1 MVAASSLLALPL
13 LATAVAAYNASQ
25 HQLNP
30 VQLIGAN
37 SPWFS
42 GPSQGIP
49 YVVPEGCTVDT
60 AAFVSRHASRYPDLA
75 AWQQWTNLSAKIDAA
90 TFTVSESA
98 PELKFLETWKPVVRT
113 PSQDISAINV
123 GGYKE
128 LQVQYDMGVTY
139 RYRYPDFYT
148 DNSPFIAWANQYP
161 AAPRVIDSARLFTR
175 GYMGPNATRSGEV
188 YVLNSTDPRGYANS
202 LGTGDGCSTIHG
214 GSGVESTTW
223 DNTYLPPITARINSL
238 LKGNLTFTNT
248 DITNM
253 PYLCGMETPILGY
266 QSPWCAVFTDDELEG
281 YEYAQDIKYYYG
293 GGPGSYKN
301 GTVMLPVLNS
311 VIQRFQDGPNK
322 TYTSSDGSKF
332 QPPPLSAMFTNDG
345 QINQLVSQIG
355 VFDDQAPLP
364 TTYIPAGNK
373 YVASHFVP
381 MRGTIGFERL
391 TCSAKHYMRI
401 TLNDVVYAVPS
412 CKSGPGQSCPLD
424 TYAALIANKTAAAGT
439 FPQICNISSTGAT
452 QAELTMK
459 STFLQD
465 DALPWGYFVSP

>member
-1 MVAASSLLALPL
+1 MVAPSSLLTPPL

-37 SPWFS
+37 SPWFQ
-42 GPSQGIP
+42 GPYNGIP
-49 YVVPEGCTVDT
+49 YVVPDGCTVDT
-60 AAFVSRHASRYPDLA
+60 AVFVSRHASRYPDLA
-75 AWQQWTNLSAKIDAA
+75 AYEQWLNLSAKIDAA
-90 TFTVSESA
+90 TFAVSDSA
-98 PELKFLETWKPVVRT
+98 PELKFLETWKPAVRT

-128 LQVQYDMGVTY
+128 LQVQSFIISWYDMGVTC
-139 RYRYPDFYT
+139 RSRYPDFYT

-161 AAPRVIDSARLFTR
+161 AAPRVIDSARR
-175 GYMGPNATRSGEV
+175 GPNSTLSGSV
-188 YVLNSTDPRGYANS
+188 YVLNYTDPAGWANS
-202 LGTGDGCSTIHG
+202 LGNGDGCPTIHS
-214 GSGVESTTW
+214 GSGEESTTW
-223 DNTYLPPITARINSL
+223 DNTYLPAITAH
-238 LKGNLTFTNT
+238 
-248 DITNM
+248 ITNM

-266 QSPWCAVFTDDELEG
+266 QSPWCYVFTDDELKG

-301 GTVMLPVLNS
+301 GTMMLPVLNNI
-311 VIQRFQDGPNK
+311 IQRFQDGPNK
-322 TYTSSDGSKF
+322 TYTSSDGSSF
-332 QPPPLSAMFTNDG
+332 QPPPLAAMFTNDG

-364 TTYIPAGNK
+364 STYIPAGNK
-373 YVASHFVP
+373 YVASHYVS

-391 TCSAKHYMRI
+391 TCSSKHYMRL
-401 TLNDVVYAVPS
+401 TLNDVVYSVPS

-439 FPQICNISSTGAT
+439 YPEICQLNVTEPT

-459 STFLQD
+459 ATFLQD
-465 DALPWGYFVSP
+465 DALSWGYFVAP